1 MSEEIFLRNSA
12 YIQQLLSQQPS
23 DQSAFPL
30 EHVFGLVKYS
40 VGSWIKTAAVM
51 SAGYFDRELVTE
63 EPEEPIIEPLEAERD
78 DEILANQEVVTPEE
92 GEDDIVGEDD
102 ATPLDEEPEEEE
114 LAPAFEEL
122 QADQWQP
129 VTDCIDQYFSF
140 INRLVMFS
148 PEMHKDRWRAFTEQT
163 ESILSKA
170 SLTPSGLAT
179 RFKLV
184 EDLYKATAA
193 A

>member
-78 DEILANQEVVTPEE
+78 DEILSNQEVVTPEE
-92 GEDDIVGEDD
+92 DDDVIVGEDD
-102 ATPLDEEPEEEE
+102 AEPIDAEPEE

-122 QADQWQP
+122 QAEQWQP

>member
-51 SAGYFDRELVTE
+51 SAGYFDREQITE

-78 DEILANQEVVTPEE
+78 DEILTNQEVATPEE
-92 GEDDIVGEDD
+92 DDDVIVGEDD
-102 ATPLDEEPEEEE
+102 AEPIDAEPEE

-122 QADQWQP
+122 QAEQWQP

-148 PEMHKDRWRAFTEQT
+148 PEMHKDRWRLFTEQT

-193 A
+193 V

>member
-1 MSEEIFLRNSA
+1 
-12 YIQQLLSQQPS
+12 
-23 DQSAFPL
+23 
-30 EHVFGLVKYS
+30 
-40 VGSWIKTAAVM
+40 M
-51 SAGYFDRELVTE
+51 SAGYFGRELITE

-78 DEILANQEVVTPEE
+78 DEILSNQEVVTPEE
-92 GEDDIVGEDD
+92 DDDVIVGEDD
-102 ATPLDEEPEEEE
+102 AEPIDAEPEE

-122 QADQWQP
+122 QAEQWQP

>member
-51 SAGYFDRELVTE
+51 SAGYFDRELITE

-92 GEDDIVGEDD
+92 DDDVIVGEDD
-102 ATPLDEEPEEEE
+102 AEPIDAEPEE

-122 QADQWQP
+122 QAEQWQP

>member
-51 SAGYFDRELVTE
+51 SAGYFGRELITE

-78 DEILANQEVVTPEE
+78 DEILSNQEVVTPEE
-92 GEDDIVGEDD
+92 DDDVIVGEDD
-102 ATPLDEEPEEEE
+102 AEPIDAEPEE

-122 QADQWQP
+122 QAEQWQP

-148 PEMHKDRWRAFTEQT
+148 PEMHKDRWRLFTEQT

>member
-78 DEILANQEVVTPEE
+78 DEILSNQEVVTPEE
-92 GEDDIVGEDD
+92 DDDVIVGEDD
-102 ATPLDEEPEEEE
+102 AEPIDAEPEE

-122 QADQWQP
+122 QAEQWQP

-148 PEMHKDRWRAFTEQT
+148 LEMHKDRWRAFTEQT

>member
-51 SAGYFDRELVTE
+51 SAGYFDRELITE

-78 DEILANQEVVTPEE
+78 DEILANQEVATPEE
-92 GEDDIVGEDD
+92 DDDVIVGEDD
-102 ATPLDEEPEEEE
+102 AEPIDPEPEE

-122 QADQWQP
+122 QAEQWQP

-148 PEMHKDRWRAFTEQT
+148 PEMHKDRWRLFTEQT

-170 SLTPSGLAT
+170 SLTPNGLAT

>member
-51 SAGYFDRELVTE
+51 SAGYFDRELITE

-78 DEILANQEVVTPEE
+78 DEILSNQEVVTPEE
-92 GEDDIVGEDD
+92 DDDVIVGEDD
-102 ATPLDEEPEEEE
+102 AEPIDAEPEE

-122 QADQWQP
+122 QAEQWQP